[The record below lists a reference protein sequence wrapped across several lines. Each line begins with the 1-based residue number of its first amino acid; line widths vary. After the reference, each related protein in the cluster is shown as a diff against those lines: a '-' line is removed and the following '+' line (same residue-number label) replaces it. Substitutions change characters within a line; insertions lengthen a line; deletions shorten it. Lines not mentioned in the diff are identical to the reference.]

1 MIGSKVVPLSPQMP
15 GTRLKSK
22 EFIVQLEGL
31 DELVSN
37 ASVTDRNLLAELHYN
52 KNLMIYRILT
62 LKRVFSFGKSKEE
75 RAI

>member
-1 MIGSKVVPLSPQMP
+1 MP

-22 EFIVQLEGL
+22 EFMVQLEGL